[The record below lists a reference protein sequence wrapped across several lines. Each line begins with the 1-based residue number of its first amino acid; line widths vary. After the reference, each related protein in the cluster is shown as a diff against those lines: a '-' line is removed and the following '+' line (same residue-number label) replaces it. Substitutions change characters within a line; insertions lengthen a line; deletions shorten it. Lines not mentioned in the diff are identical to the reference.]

1 MSRSAAGH
9 RRAKKRGAEY
19 RFRMRLLAV
28 VALLVCGAA
37 PAIAQSAPRAQPPD
51 RQGISLLLEA
61 GSYTGFGAGV
71 GLGTRDVGVRAYA
84 GWLPLLL
91 TLNSD
96 LKFYSGFQ
104 AGPDLY
110 VRIFSPRPTADIGA
124 LAGYR
129 YSTLLGHGFA
139 VGGYAQIGLSR
150 AVDANVSLGLLIF
163 PDGEDHLAREENL
176 PPGVQY
182 SFPGPRVNFGV
193 SAGLAFFP

>member
-1 MSRSAAGH
+1 MKLFGI
-9 RRAKKRGAEY
+9 G
-19 RFRMRLLAV
+19 
-28 VALLVCGAA
+28 ALLVAGAA
-37 PAIAQSAPRAQPPD
+37 VAQPAGRAQPPD

-71 GLGTRDVGVRAYA
+71 GLGTRDIGVRAYG
-84 GWLPLLL
+84 GWLPLLI

-104 AGPDLY
+104 VGPDLY
-110 VRIFSPRPTADIGA
+110 ARIFSPQPNADIGA

-129 YSTLLGHGFA
+129 YSTLLGHGFT
-139 VGGYAQIGLSR
+139 VGGYAQFGLSR
-150 AVDANVSLGLLIF
+150 AVDVDISVGLLIF

-182 SFPGPRVNFGV
+182 SFPGPKVDLGV
-193 SAGLAFFP
+193 SVGLAFFP